1 VLFPVNIQ
9 RIKMLNR
16 PTLHVLANP
25 YGITDL
31 RYRMEPF
38 NIAAHKFVTEMC
50 QRGWPVMHYGH
61 ELSTVPCENVP
72 VISAKE
78 LQATG
83 DGDLFTHDNSKTPN
97 LDLGRAFGERTNR
110 QLKLR
115 CQSGDIVLCFYGTA
129 HQPAVAGIDHVK
141 IVEPSIGYGGE
152 SVFAPFRV
160 FTSYAIMHYF
170 YGLRGMLLTPSWFD
184 DVIPNAMSVEEFE
197 YSDSKSDYLLYQ
209 GRISPDKGIDLAIQ
223 VAERTQHRLIIAGP
237 GTLQSLGYR
246 AIPTHVEMFGYA
258 NVEQRKQLLK
268 KARALIAPTHYIE
281 PFGNMVAE
289 ALMSGT
295 PVLTSDWGGFVE
307 NNMPGITGYRC
318 RDFRDFLRA
327 VANLDKIKHSDCRDW
342 AMSKFSSTVVHD
354 QFDRYLDKLHRMD
367 FYS

>member
-1 VLFPVNIQ
+1 MP
-9 RIKMLNR
+9 NR

-50 QRGWPVMHYGH
+50 DRSWSVLHYGH
-61 ELSTVPCENVP
+61 ELATVSCENVA
-72 VISAKE
+72 IIKATE
-78 LQATG
+78 LQASG
-83 DGDLFTHDNSKTPN
+83 DGDLFTHDNNKVPG
-97 LDLGRAFGERTNR
+97 LHLGQAFTERTNR
-110 QLKLR
+110 ELR
-115 CQSGDIVLCFYGTA
+115 SRCRPGDIVLCFYGMA
-129 HQPAVAGIDHVK
+129 HQMAVDGINDVK

-152 SVFAPFRV
+152 SVFAPFRI

-184 DVIPNAMSVEEFE
+184 AVIPNAMTPEEFE
-197 YSDSKSDYLLYQ
+197 YSDAKSDYLLYQ

-223 VAERTQHRLIIAGP
+223 VAERTGHRLIIAGP
-237 GTLQSLGYR
+237 GTLQSLGYQST
-246 AIPTHVEMFGYA
+246 PKHVEMFGYA

-268 KARALIAPTHYIE
+268 NARALIAPTHYIE

-307 NNMPGITGYRC
+307 NNVHGVTGFRC
-318 RDFRDFLRA
+318 RDFRDFCQA
-327 VANLDKIKHSDCRDW
+327 VDDLDKIKHSDCRDW
-342 AMSKFSSTVVHD
+342 AQSKFSSTVVHD